1 MKIDKLER
9 SRSRCEIQGLMRVP
23 FGAMIRARGPDDCA
37 QLRSSQG
44 DLKLPETLL
53 TVRELANHLR
63 LKPSWV
69 YEHADELGAYR
80 LGKYLRFALPRV
92 MERLE
97 RGQIGFLDVG
107 SSTQRP
113 HSTS

>member
-1 MKIDKLER
+1 MKTSAVELSKR
-9 SRSRCEIQGLMRVP
+9 
-23 FGAMIRARGPDDCA
+23 
-37 QLRSSQG
+37 

-53 TVRELANHLR
+53 TVQEIANHLR

-80 LGKYLRFALPRV
+80 LGKYLRFALSRV

-97 RGQIGFLDVG
+97 RGGIGCLDVG
-107 SSTQRP
+107 PPTRRP
-113 HSTS
+113 VPSEAKAGG

>member
-1 MKIDKLER
+1 
-9 SRSRCEIQGLMRVP
+9 MRASAVRP
-23 FGAMIRARGPDDCA
+23 NTR
-37 QLRSSQG
+37 

-53 TVRELANHLR
+53 TVQEVADHLR

-92 MERLE
+92 MDRLE
-97 RGQIGFLDVG
+97 RGGIGCPDVG
-107 SSTQRP
+107 TATQRP
-113 HSTS
+113 FSSDTKSGA

>member
-1 MKIDKLER
+1 MTAAAIRPNTRDLE
-9 SRSRCEIQGLMRVP
+9 S
-23 FGAMIRARGPDDCA
+23 
-37 QLRSSQG
+37 
-44 DLKLPETLL
+44 PETLL
-53 TVRELANHLR
+53 TVQEIANHLR

-97 RGQIGFLDVG
+97 RGGIGCQEVG
-107 SSTQRP
+107 SATQRP
-113 HSTS
+113 RSTSTKGDGSNGQGTE

>member
-1 MKIDKLER
+1 
-9 SRSRCEIQGLMRVP
+9 MRASAVRP
-23 FGAMIRARGPDDCA
+23 GTR
-37 QLRSSQG
+37 

-53 TVRELANHLR
+53 TVQEIASHLR

-97 RGQIGFLDVG
+97 RGGISCPEVG
-107 SSTQRP
+107 SAAQRP
-113 HSTS
+113 PSTSTKGDGSNGQGTD

>member
-1 MKIDKLER
+1 
-9 SRSRCEIQGLMRVP
+9 MRQDAIVP
-23 FGAMIRARGPDDCA
+23 QI
-37 QLRSSQG
+37 
-44 DLKLPETLL
+44 PETLL
-53 TVRELANHLR
+53 TVQEIARRLR

-97 RGQIGFLDVG
+97 KGRIGCPEVG

-113 HSTS
+113 SPTPTNGDTNNG